1 MKVTIIEDEDAHR
14 ELMERAIKR
23 EFSDAQINC
32 FGEIERCLDC
42 VDQIVPDLI
51 ITDYLLP
58 GMNGLDLLAELQR
71 RHKDIPVVVVT
82 GQGDENIAV
91 NAMKLGAYD
100 YIVKSGDFFS
110 LVPSII
116 KNVILRKELKRALKE
131 SQALYEQ
138 ERNKLNSIL
147 TSMVTPLA
155 VITAD
160 MTIDFA
166 NPVFE
171 RFFGKE
177 LIGKP
182 YQTIFG
188 KSSDAGSRCLK
199 AIKDRQIQSMEF
211 EDLNGRTWQVTV
223 SPGIEY
229 KGDTITAVLVFQ
241 DITERKRAEEAVQK
255 AYDEL
260 ERRVEERTAELVV
273 ANEQLHQEII
283 ERKQA
288 EEALRNSE
296 EKYRLLVENANN
308 AIFIVQDGV
317 IKFPNPKTEELLGYR
332 AEELAKIPFV
342 SLIHPE
348 DRDVVFERHKRE
360 KYPSTTHPFK
370 LINRADEQLW
380 VEINAVLITWEER
393 PATLNFLRDVTE
405 QKRLETRLRQA
416 HKMEAVGSLAGGIA
430 HAFNNLLMGIQG
442 NTSLMLLS
450 IDSTR
455 SHYERLKAIEKLVQ
469 SGATL
474 TSRLLG
480 YAREG
485 KYQAKPI
492 HLNQLV
498 EETSNT
504 FGTTKKEITI
514 HRELAADLYTI
525 DADKGQIEQV
535 LFDLCINAAEAMPA
549 GGGLTFKTMNITY
562 HNIKSERFQPK
573 PGNYVLLTVTDTGA
587 GMDKR
592 TIERVFDPFFTT
604 KGMARGAGL
613 GLASAYGII
622 KAHGGYID
630 VESKEA
636 HGAIFR
642 IYLPASGKKVRKVV
656 KTADEI
662 IKGTETVLL
671 VDDEEI
677 ILKVCREV
685 LEAMGYRV
693 LTASDGKKA
702 IEVYKKNRDETGVV
716 LLDMIMPGMGGGEVY
731 DRMKEINPEIKVL
744 LSSGYSIDGQ
754 ATEIL
759 ERGCNGFIQKPFN
772 VSELSGKIRRI
783 LDKDQAL

>member
-1 MKVTIIEDEDAHR
+1 MKITIIEDEDAHR
-14 ELMERAIKR
+14 KLMERTIKR
-23 EFSDAQINC
+23 EFPDAQINC

-42 VDQIVPDLI
+42 VDQINPDII

-58 GMNGLDLLAELQR
+58 GMNGLGLLAELQR
-71 RHKDIPVVVVT
+71 RHKDTPVVVIT

-116 KNVILRKELKRALKE
+116 KNVILRKELKRALQE

-147 TSMVTPLA
+147 ASMVTPLA

-166 NPVFE
+166 NPVFDKV
-171 RFFGKE
+171 FGKE

-188 KSSDAGSRCLK
+188 KSSDADSRCLK

-211 EDLNGRTWQVTV
+211 EDVNGRTWEVTV

-255 AYDEL
+255 AHDEL

-348 DRDVVFERHKRE
+348 DRDIV
-360 KYPSTTHPFK
+360 PSTTYPFT
-370 LINRADEQLW
+370 LINRAGEKLW
-380 VEINAVLITWEER
+380 VEINAVLITWEGR
-393 PATLNFLRDVTE
+393 PATLNFLRNVTE
-405 QKRLETRLRQA
+405 QKRLEARLRQV
-416 HKMEAVGSLAGGIA
+416 HKMEAVGILAGGTA

-442 NTSLMLLS
+442 NASLMLLY
-450 IDSTR
+450 IDSTHP
-455 SHYERLKAIEKLVQ
+455 HYERLKTIEKLVQ
-469 SGATL
+469 SGAIL
-474 TSRLLG
+474 TSQLLG
-480 YAREG
+480 YARGG
-485 KYQAKPI
+485 KYQVRPI

-498 EETSNT
+498 EETSDT
-504 FGTTKKEITI
+504 FGRTKKEITI
-514 HRELAADLYTI
+514 HCELAADLYTI
-525 DADKGQIEQV
+525 DADKGQIKQV
-535 LFDLCINAAEAMPA
+535 LFDLCINAAEAMP
-549 GGGLTFKTMNITY
+549 GGGDLSFKTMNTTH
-562 HNIKSERFQPK
+562 HNIKNERFQPK

-613 GLASAYGII
+613 GLASTYGII

-630 VESKEA
+630 VESKKG
-636 HGAIFR
+636 HGATFR
-642 IYLPASGKKVRKVV
+642 IYLPASEKK
-656 KTADEI
+656 
-662 IKGTETVLL
+662 G
-671 VDDEEI
+671 
-677 ILKVCREV
+677 
-685 LEAMGYRV
+685 
-693 LTASDGKKA
+693 
-702 IEVYKKNRDETGVV
+702 
-716 LLDMIMPGMGGGEVY
+716 
-731 DRMKEINPEIKVL
+731 PE
-744 LSSGYSIDGQ
+744 SCQNSGQ
-754 ATEIL
+754 FL
-759 ERGCNGFIQKPFN
+759 N
-772 VSELSGKIRRI
+772 
-783 LDKDQAL
+783 

>member
-14 ELMERAIKR
+14 ELMERTIKR
-23 EFSDAQINC
+23 EFPDAQISC
-32 FGEIERCLDC
+32 FGEIEHYLDC
-42 VDQIVPDLI
+42 VDQINPDII

-58 GMNGLDLLAELQR
+58 GMDGLDFLEELQR
-71 RHKDIPVVVVT
+71 RHKDTPVVVVT

-91 NAMKLGAYD
+91 KAMKLGAYD

-116 KNVILRKELKRALKE
+116 KNVILRKELKRALQE
-131 SQALYEQ
+131 SQTLYEQ

-147 TSMVTPLA
+147 ASMVTPLA

-171 RFFGKE
+171 KVFGKE
-177 LIGKP
+177 LTGKP

-188 KSSDAGSRCLK
+188 TSSDADSWCLK
-199 AIKDRQIQSMEF
+199 AIKDRQTQSMEF
-211 EDLNGRTWQVTV
+211 EDVNGRTWDVTV

-229 KGDTITAVLVFQ
+229 KADTITAVLVF
-241 DITERKRAEEAVQK
+241 
-255 AYDEL
+255 
-260 ERRVEERTAELVV
+260 
-273 ANEQLHQEII
+273 QEII

-308 AIFIVQDGV
+308 AIFIVQDRV

-348 DRDVVFERHKRE
+348 DRDIVFERHERE

-370 LINRADEQLW
+370 LINRTGEKLW
-380 VEINAVLITWEER
+380 VEINAVLITWEGR

-405 QKRLETRLRQA
+405 QKRLEARLRQA
-416 HKMEAVGSLAGGIA
+416 YKMEAVGSLASGIA

-442 NTSLMLLS
+442 NASLMLLY
-450 IDSTR
+450 IDSTHP
-455 SHYERLKAIEKLVQ
+455 HYERLKTIEKLVQ

-474 TSRLLG
+474 ISQLLG
-480 YAREG
+480 YARGG
-485 KYQAKPI
+485 KYQVRPI
-492 HLNQLV
+492 HLNQLA
-498 EETSNT
+498 EETSGT
-504 FGTTKKEITI
+504 FGMTKKEITI
-514 HRELAADLYTI
+514 HCELAADLYTI

-535 LFDLCINAAEAMPA
+535 LFDLCINAAEAMP
-549 GGGLTFKTMNITY
+549 GGGDFALKTMNIT
-562 HNIKSERFQPK
+562 HHDIRSERFQPK

-592 TIERVFDPFFTT
+592 TMERVFDPFFTT
-604 KGMARGAGL
+604 KGMARGTGL

-630 VESKEA
+630 VESKKG
-636 HGAIFR
+636 HGTTFM
-642 IYLPASGKKVRKVV
+642 IYLPASEKK
-656 KTADEI
+656 
-662 IKGTETVLL
+662 G
-671 VDDEEI
+671 
-677 ILKVCREV
+677 
-685 LEAMGYRV
+685 
-693 LTASDGKKA
+693 
-702 IEVYKKNRDETGVV
+702 
-716 LLDMIMPGMGGGEVY
+716 
-731 DRMKEINPEIKVL
+731 PE
-744 LSSGYSIDGQ
+744 SCQNSGQ
-754 ATEIL
+754 FL
-759 ERGCNGFIQKPFN
+759 N
-772 VSELSGKIRRI
+772 
-783 LDKDQAL
+783 

>member
-1 MKVTIIEDEDAHR
+1 VKVTIIEDEDAHR
-14 ELMERAIKR
+14 ELMERTIKR
-23 EFSDAQINC
+23 EFPDAQIDC
-32 FGEIERCLDC
+32 FGDIEHCLDS
-42 VDQIVPDLI
+42 VDQIDPDLI

-58 GMNGLDLLAELQR
+58 GMNGLDLLAELQSR
-71 RHKDIPVVVVT
+71 DKDIPVVVVT
-82 GQGDENIAV
+82 GQGDEKIAV

-116 KNVILRKELKRALKE
+116 NNVILRKELKRALQE
-131 SQALYEQ
+131 SQTLYEQ
-138 ERNKLNSIL
+138 ERNKLSSIL
-147 TSMVTPLA
+147 ASMVTPLA

-160 MTIDFA
+160 MTIDFT
-166 NPVFE
+166 NPIFE

-177 LIGKP
+177 IIGKP

-188 KSSDAGSRCLK
+188 TSSDAGPRCLR
-199 AIKDRQIQSMEF
+199 AIKDRQTENMEF
-211 EDLNGRTWQVTV
+211 EDINGRIWQVTV

-229 KGDTITAVLVFQ
+229 GRDPITAVLVFQ

-255 AYDEL
+255 AHDEL
-260 ERRVEERTAELVV
+260 ERRVEERTAELLV
-273 ANEQLHQEII
+273 ANKQLHQEII

-332 AEELAKIPFV
+332 AEELVKIPFV

-348 DRDVVFERHKRE
+348 DRDVVFEKDKRE
-360 KYPSTTHPFK
+360 KFPSTYPFK
-370 LINRADEQLW
+370 LINRAGEQLW
-380 VEINAVLITWEER
+380 VEINAVVITWEGR
-393 PATLNFLRDVTE
+393 TANLNFLRDVTE
-405 QKRLETRLRQA
+405 QKRLEARLRQA

-430 HAFNNLLMGIQG
+430 HAFNNLLMGIGG
-442 NTSLMLLS
+442 NASLMLLS
-450 IDSTR
+450 IDFTQP
-455 SHYERLKAIEKLVQ
+455 HYERLKTIEKLVQ

-474 TSRLLG
+474 TSQLLG
-480 YAREG
+480 YARGG
-485 KYQAKPI
+485 KYQVEPI

-498 EETSNT
+498 EQTSNT
-504 FGTTKKEITI
+504 FGRTKKEITI
-514 HRELAADLYTI
+514 HRELATDLYTI
-525 DADKGQIEQV
+525 DADKVQIDQV
-535 LFDLCINAAEAMPA
+535 LFDLCINAAEAMP
-549 GGGLTFKTMNITY
+549 GGGDLTLKTMNIT
-562 HNIKSERFQPK
+562 HHDIRSERFQPK
-573 PGNYVLLTVTDTGA
+573 RGNYVLLTVTDTGA
-587 GMDKR
+587 GMDKK

-604 KGMARGAGL
+604 KGMARGTGL

-630 VESKEA
+630 VESKEG
-636 HGAIFR
+636 HGTAFS
-642 IYLPASGKKVRKVV
+642 IYLPASEKKVRRVV

-662 IKGTETVLL
+662 LEGTETVLL

-677 ILKVCREV
+677 ILKVARDM
-685 LEAMGYRV
+685 LEEMGYRV

-702 IEVYKKNRDETGVV
+702 IEVYKKNRDEIDIV
-716 LLDMIMPGMGGGEVY
+716 LLDMIMPGMGGGEIY
-731 DRMKEINPEIKVL
+731 DRMKESNPGIKVL

-754 ATEIL
+754 ATKIL
-759 ERGCNGFIQKPFN
+759 QRGCNGFIQKPFN

-783 LDKDQAL
+783 LDKE

>member
-32 FGEIERCLDC
+32 FGEIEHCLDC

-58 GMNGLDLLAELQR
+58 GMNGLDLLAELQG

-155 VITAD
+155 VITAN

-171 RFFGKE
+171 RFFGKA

-188 KSSDAGSRCLK
+188 KSSDADSRCLK

-211 EDLNGRTWQVTV
+211 EDVNSRTWQVTV
-223 SPGIEY
+223 SPGTEY
-229 KGDTITAVLVFQ
+229 KGNTITAVLVFQ

-332 AEELAKIPFV
+332 AKELAKIPFV

-370 LINRADEQLW
+370 LINRAGEQLW
-380 VEINAVLITWEER
+380 VEINAVLITWEGR

-405 QKRLETRLRQA
+405 QKRLEARLRQA

-474 TSRLLG
+474 TSQLLG

-504 FGTTKKEITI
+504 FGTTKKKITI

-535 LFDLCINAAEAMPA
+535 LFDLCINAAEAMP
-549 GGGLTFKTMNITY
+549 GGGGITFKTMNITY

-573 PGNYVLLTVTDTGA
+573 QGNYVLLTVTDTGA

-642 IYLPASGKKVRKVV
+642 IYLPASGKNVRKVV

-671 VDDEEI
+671 VDDEEV

-702 IEVYKKNRDETGVV
+702 IEVYKKNRAETGVV

>member
-1 MKVTIIEDEDAHR
+1 MKVTIIEDEDSHR

-116 KNVILRKELKRALKE
+116 KNVILRKDLKRALKE
-131 SQALYEQ
+131 SQALYEK

-147 TSMVTPLA
+147 TSMVNPLA
-155 VITAD
+155 VITTD

-211 EDLNGRTWQVTV
+211 EDVNGLIWQVTV
-223 SPGIEY
+223 SPGIEF

-255 AYDEL
+255 AYEEL

-273 ANEQLHQEII
+273 TNEQLHEEII

-288 EEALRNSE
+288 EKALRNSE
-296 EKYRLLVENANN
+296 EKYRLLVKNANN

-332 AEELAKIPFV
+332 AEELAKIPFE

-348 DRDVVFERHKRE
+348 DRDVVFERHKKE
-360 KYPSTTHPFK
+360 KYPSTTRPFK
-370 LINRADEQLW
+370 LINRAGEKLW
-380 VEINAVLITWEER
+380 VEINTVLIRWEGR
-393 PATLNFLRDVTE
+393 TATLTFLMDVTE
-405 QKRLETRLRQA
+405 QKRLEARLRRA

-430 HAFNNLLMGIQG
+430 HTFNNLLMGIQG
-442 NTSLMLLS
+442 NLSLMLLR
-450 IDSTR
+450 IDSTQ
-455 SHYERLKAIEKLVQ
+455 SHYEQLKTIEKLVQ

-474 TSRLLG
+474 TGQLLG

-485 KYQAKPI
+485 KYQARPI

-514 HRELAADLYTI
+514 HRELTADLYTI
-525 DADKGQIEQV
+525 NVDKEQIEQV
-535 LFDLCINAAEAMPA
+535 LFELCVNAAEAMT
-549 GGGLTFKTMNITY
+549 GGGDLTFKTMNIAY
-562 HNIKSERFQPK
+562 HNIKSVRFQPK
-573 PGNYVLLTVTDTGA
+573 PGNYVLLMVTDTGA
-587 GMDKR
+587 GMDKKI
-592 TIERVFDPFFTT
+592 IERVFDPFFTT
-604 KGMARGAGL
+604 KGMARSAGL

-630 VESKEA
+630 VESKKG
-636 HGAIFR
+636 HGTTFR
-642 IYLPASGKKVRKVV
+642 IYLPTSEKNVREVVV

-662 IKGTETVLL
+662 IKGSETVLL

-685 LEAMGYRV
+685 LEAMGYRI
-693 LTASDGKKA
+693 LTASDGKTA
-702 IEVYKKNRDETGVV
+702 IEVYKKNRDEIGIV
-716 LLDMIMPGMGGGEVY
+716 LLDMMMPGISGSELY

-744 LSSGYSIDGQ
+744 LLSGYSINGQ

-759 ERGCNGFIQKPFN
+759 KNGCNGFIQKPFN
-772 VSELSGKIRRI
+772 VLELSGKIRRI
-783 LDKDQAL
+783 LDK

>member
-14 ELMERAIKR
+14 KLMERSIKK
-23 EFSDAQINC
+23 EFPDAQINC
-32 FGEIERCLDC
+32 FGEIEHCLDC
-42 VDQIVPDLI
+42 VDQIVPDII

-91 NAMKLGAYD
+91 NAIKLGAYD

-116 KNVILRKELKRALKE
+116 KNVILRKELKRALQE

-147 TSMVTPLA
+147 ASMVTPLA

-171 RFFGKE
+171 KVFGKE

-188 KSSDAGSRCLK
+188 KSSDADSRCLK

-211 EDLNGRTWQVTV
+211 EDVNGRTWQVTV

-255 AYDEL
+255 AHDEL
-260 ERRVEERTAELVV
+260 EQRVEERTAELVV

-288 EEALRNSE
+288 EEASRNSE

-348 DRDVVFERHKRE
+348 DRDIVFERHKRE

-370 LINRADEQLW
+370 LINRAGEKVW
-380 VEINAVLITWEER
+380 VEINAVLITWEGW
-393 PATLNFLRDVTE
+393 PATLNFLRDITE
-405 QKRLETRLRQA
+405 QKRLEARLRQA
-416 HKMEAVGSLAGGIA
+416 HKMEAVGILAGGIA

-442 NTSLMLLS
+442 NASLMLLY
-450 IDSTR
+450 IDSTHP
-455 SHYERLKAIEKLVQ
+455 HYERLKSIEKVVR
-469 SGATL
+469 SGAIL
-474 TSRLLG
+474 TSQLLG
-480 YAREG
+480 YARGG
-485 KYQAKPI
+485 KYQVRPI

-504 FGTTKKEITI
+504 FGRTKKEITI
-514 HRELAADLYTI
+514 HCKLAADLYTI

-535 LFDLCINAAEAMPA
+535 LFDLCINAAEAMS
-549 GGGLTFKTMNITY
+549 GGGDLSFKTMNITH

-604 KGMARGAGL
+604 KGMATSAGL

-630 VESKEA
+630 VESKKG
-636 HGAIFR
+636 HGATFR
-642 IYLPASGKKVRKVV
+642 IYLPASEKKARKVV

-671 VDDEEI
+671 VDDEEV
-677 ILKVCREV
+677 ILKVGREA

-693 LTASDGKKA
+693 LTASGGKKA
-702 IEVYKKNRDETGVV
+702 IEVYKKNCDEIDIV
-716 LLDMIMPGMGGGEVY
+716 LLDMIMPSMGGGEVY
-731 DRMKEINPEIKVL
+731 DRIKEINQGIKVL

-772 VSELSGKIRRI
+772 VPELSEKIRRI
-783 LDKDQAL
+783 LDKEQAL